1 MASGFGDMQSLLK
14 QAQDMQRRMQDTVQS
29 LSERTLEGSSGG
41 GAVKAY
47 VNGNQE
53 LQSVKIDKA
62 AVDPDDVETLE
73 DLVTT
78 AVRQALV
85 AAKELRDQET
95 SKVTGGMNLPGLGFY
110 SSTNQAVLHG
120 HTRSHDRELD

>member
-14 QAQDMQRRMQDTVQS
+14 QAQDMQRRMQDTTRA

-41 GAVKAY
+41 GVVKAY

-53 LQSVKIDKA
+53 LQSVKIDKQ
-62 AVDPDDVETLE
+62 AVDPDDVEALE

-78 AVRQALV
+78 AVRLALK

-95 SKVTGGMNLPGLGFY
+95 SKVTGGMNLPGLGF
-110 SSTNQAVLHG
+110 
-120 HTRSHDRELD
+120 

>member
-14 QAQDMQRRMQDTVQS
+14 QAQDMQRRMQEAMRS
-29 LSERTLEGSSGG
+29 LGDRRLEGTSGG
-41 GAVKAY
+41 GVVKAT

-53 LQSVKIDKA
+53 LLSIKIDKA

-78 AVRQALV
+78 AVRQALA
-85 AAKELRDQET
+85 AAKELREQET
-95 SKVTGGMNLPGLGFY
+95 SKVTGGMNLPGMGF
-110 SSTNQAVLHG
+110 
-120 HTRSHDRELD
+120 

>member
-1 MASGFGDMQSLLK
+1 MASGFDMQSLLK
-14 QAQDMQRRMQDTVQS
+14 QAQEMQRRMQDTMRS
-29 LSERTLEGSSGG
+29 LAERILEGTSGG
-41 GAVKAY
+41 GVVKAY

-53 LQSVKIDKA
+53 LQAIKIDKS

-85 AAKELRDQET
+85 AAKELRDKET
-95 SKVTGGMNLPGLGFY
+95 SKVTGGMNLPGMGF
-110 SSTNQAVLHG
+110 
-120 HTRSHDRELD
+120 

>member
-14 QAQDMQRRMQDTVQS
+14 QAQDMQRRMQETMRS
-29 LSERTLEGSSGG
+29 LGERVLEGSSGG
-41 GAVKAY
+41 GVVKAA

-53 LQSVKIDKA
+53 LLSIKIDRQ

-78 AVRQALV
+78 AVRQALN
-85 AAKELRDQET
+85 AARELREQET
-95 SKVTGGMNLPGLGFY
+95 SKVTGGMNLPGLGF
-110 SSTNQAVLHG
+110 
-120 HTRSHDRELD
+120 

>member
-14 QAQDMQRRMQDTVQS
+14 QAQDMQRRMQDTVRS
-29 LSERTLEGSSGG
+29 LSERILEGSSGG

-73 DLVTT
+73 DLVTI
-78 AVRQALV
+78 AVRQALA
-85 AAKELRDQET
+85 AAKELRDSET
-95 SKVTGGMNLPGLGFY
+95 SKVTGGMNLPGLGF
-110 SSTNQAVLHG
+110 
-120 HTRSHDRELD
+120 